1 MALLSDIISRVQFML
16 DDPEGTGDG
25 DPDYITGFAQNQYD
39 RLYNKLR
46 ANGHNFDQVTIELPA
61 VAAGIPDLGVYQAP
75 GAVLALMVQ
84 PRMVEWKLPGQ
95 DASNYLEASGPLD
108 KLPDIVAGIPQ
119 LSAWA
124 WIRRK
129 LQVSRFSTALDL
141 RVTGDFLFDPLTDGN
156 SPIEIEITAN
166 PVLSYLMVR
175 AVAKARGRRQL
186 VVDYEEEEKET
197 FDDLNI
203 ALTKANLS
211 KNRRVGRMS
220 RRETGSGFTLPRP

>member
-46 ANGHNFDQVTIELPA
+46 ANGHNFDQLTVELAAVPA
-61 VAAGIPDLGVYQAP
+61 GVPDLGQYQVP
-75 GAVLALMVQ
+75 GGLLALMVQ
-84 PRMVEWKLPGQ
+84 PRMLEWKLPGQ
-95 DASNYLEASGPLD
+95 DASNYLAASGPLD
-108 KLPDIVAGIPQ
+108 KVPDAVASIPQ

-124 WIRRK
+124 WTRRK
-129 LQVSRFSTALDL
+129 LLLSRFSTPLDL

-156 SPIEIEITAN
+156 SPIEIELVAN
-166 PVLSYLMVR
+166 PVLAFGIAV
-175 AVAKARGRRQL
+175 AVAKARGRKQN
-186 VVDYEEEEKET
+186 VIDYAPDLEDS
-197 FDDLNI
+197 FDDINI

-211 KNRRVGRMS
+211 KTRRVGRMS
-220 RRETGSGFTLPRP
+220 RRETGTGFTLPRP

>member
-1 MALLSDIISRVQFML
+1 MALLSDIISRVQYML

-46 ANGHNFDQVTIELPA
+46 ANGHNFDQVTVELPA
-61 VAAGIPDLGVYQAP
+61 VAAGIPDLGAYQAP
-75 GAVLALMVQ
+75 GAALALMVQ

-95 DASNYLEASGPLD
+95 DVTNYLPADGPLD
-108 KLPDIVAGIPQ
+108 KVRDLAAGVTA
-119 LSAWA
+119 LDSWA

-141 RVTGDFLFDPLTDGN
+141 RITGDFLFDPLTEGN
-156 SPIEIEITAN
+156 SPIEIELVAN
-166 PVLSYLMVR
+166 PVLAFGIVV
-175 AVAKARGRRQL
+175 AVAKARGRKQN
-186 VVDYEEEEKET
+186 VIDYAPDLEDS
-197 FDDLNI
+197 FDDINI

-211 KNRRVGRMS
+211 KTRRVGRMS
-220 RRETGSGFTLPRP
+220 RRESSSGFTLPRP